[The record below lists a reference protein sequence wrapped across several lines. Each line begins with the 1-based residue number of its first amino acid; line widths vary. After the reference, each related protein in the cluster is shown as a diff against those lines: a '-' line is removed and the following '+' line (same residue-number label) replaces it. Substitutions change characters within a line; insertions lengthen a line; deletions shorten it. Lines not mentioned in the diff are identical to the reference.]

1 MDPVHVEYT
10 GLMMATLLGIAAA
23 QQQDTPVVETG
34 GAQPDRL
41 EDQPTVDELPAWL
54 IDIPEEEPTGPMQ
67 TPDEGPLQY
76 VAEDKHV
83 VSQSRMFSV
92 SGGDALRMGL
102 LATRADELLGH
113 FNRMLDTKSEWKYAI
128 SIRLHGTTADAAR
141 PNPIRARLRIIDGK
155 PNLQIRIYAG
165 GGVNVA
171 KLDAA
176 IVAMLVYEYAL
187 REVQPNA
194 LPDHLS
200 IPPWLITGMQQAML
214 VRSGRIDRR
223 IYENLL
229 NKGDMMSPERIIN
242 TPAPQ
247 TLDSASRHLY
257 EVSCGVLITGL
268 LHSSDGAERLRNL
281 LSEAV
286 TLEGEDAREII
297 SAYFH
302 EMNGGS
308 GTFAKWWALELA
320 ALARPDAMDVLTPPE
335 SEKRLTEALLFTGV
349 DEESK
354 LPLSLSLDKP
364 EQLAKLPDLQ
374 RQLRNCMQR
383 LQELN
388 LRAFPGYRA
397 IIAEYLRA
405 ATELANGS
413 KPEQIAAILAP
424 LQELRAAYTQA
435 STRGRD
441 YLDWFEITR
450 LGQFR
455 SADFEAYNDAL
466 HTLRDE
472 SDGPDTP
479 ISRYLRDIEEL
490 HNLPADAD
498 LPPSLRPDAKT
509 QN

>member
-1 MDPVHVEYT
+1 MGGVHTRYT
-10 GLMMATLLGIAAA
+10 VLAVAALFGIAAA

-34 GAQPDRL
+34 GVQPDRL
-41 EDQPTVDELPAWL
+41 EDQPAVDELPAWL
-54 IDIPEEEPTGPMQ
+54 IDIPPEEPGETMPL
-67 TPDEGPLQY
+67 PEEGALQY

-102 LATRADELLGH
+102 LATHADELLGH
-113 FNRMLDTKSEWKYAI
+113 FNRMLDTKAGWKYSV
-128 SIRLHGTTADAAR
+128 SIRLQGTTADAAR
-141 PNPIRARLRIIDGK
+141 PNPIRVRLRIIDGK
-155 PNLQIRIYAG
+155 PNLQIRIHAG
-165 GGVNVA
+165 GGINLA
-171 KLDAA
+171 KLDAS

-194 LPDHLS
+194 LPDRLS
-200 IPPWLITGMQQAML
+200 IPPWLITGVQQAML
-214 VRSGRIDRR
+214 ARSGRIDRR
-223 IYENLL
+223 IYQNLL

-247 TLDSASRHLY
+247 TLDSASRRLY

-281 LSEAV
+281 LSEAL
-286 TLEGEDAREII
+286 TLEGENAREII
-297 SAYFH
+297 SSYFQ
-302 EMNGGS
+302 EMNGS
-308 GTFAKWWALELA
+308 SDTFAKWWALELA
-320 ALARPDAMDVLTPPE
+320 ALARPNAMDVLTPLE
-335 SEKRLTEALLFTGV
+335 TEKQLSDALLFTGV

-364 EQLAKLPDLQ
+364 EQLTGLPDLQ

-405 ATELANGS
+405 ATELANNS
-413 KPEQIAAILAP
+413 KPEFVSKILAP

-450 LGQFR
+450 LGQFQDT
-455 SADFEAYNDAL
+455 DFETYNDAL
-466 HTLRDE
+466 RTLRDE
-472 SDGPDTP
+472 SSSPDTP
-479 ISRYLRDIEEL
+479 ISNYLRDIEEL
-490 HNLPADAD
+490 HNLPADAP
-498 LPPSLRPDAKT
+498 LPNHLKAKT
-509 QN
+509 EH

>member
-1 MDPVHVEYT
+1 
-10 GLMMATLLGIAAA
+10 
-23 QQQDTPVVETG
+23 
-34 GAQPDRL
+34 
-41 EDQPTVDELPAWL
+41 
-54 IDIPEEEPTGPMQ
+54 
-67 TPDEGPLQY
+67 
-76 VAEDKHV
+76 
-83 VSQSRMFSV
+83 
-92 SGGDALRMGL
+92 
-102 LATRADELLGH
+102 
-113 FNRMLDTKSEWKYAI
+113 
-128 SIRLHGTTADAAR
+128 
-141 PNPIRARLRIIDGK
+141 
-155 PNLQIRIYAG
+155 
-165 GGVNVA
+165 
-171 KLDAA
+171 
-176 IVAMLVYEYAL
+176 
-187 REVQPNA
+187 
-194 LPDHLS
+194 
-200 IPPWLITGMQQAML
+200 
-214 VRSGRIDRR
+214 
-223 IYENLL
+223 
-229 NKGDMMSPERIIN
+229 
-242 TPAPQ
+242 
-247 TLDSASRHLY
+247 
-257 EVSCGVLITGL
+257 
-268 LHSSDGAERLRNL
+268 
-281 LSEAV
+281 
-286 TLEGEDAREII
+286 
-297 SAYFH
+297 
-302 EMNGGS
+302 MNGGS